1 MLETLVQGIVANH
14 LHFREMLLLEAVPLI
29 MFKPPDLPS
38 VVVNRI
44 MSIAFDYYV
53 NQMFK
58 LDASGESGNSI
69 TDWSKIFEILELC
82 GKILKWEPFLPYNKM
97 TSTNLYWE
105 RVIQIVS
112 SAPPRPSENKQIL
125 YCATIL
131 FVLSL
136 QEYMRNI
143 KVRID
148 DADIEYILLEGF
160 RSDSADKCSTEPSI
174 EPPKISVFRPC
185 SAETQT
191 CLVTAA
197 QCWQLLHSNE
207 ILKIDFGQLLMSVPL
222 SGWINRFLID
232 LAFYLGRCEEAHTL
246 LKDTECSEIE
256 KKLRLLSLTGA
267 NPATFNVSILY

>member
-1 MLETLVQGIVANH
+1 
-14 LHFREMLLLEAVPLI
+14 MLLLEALPLI
-29 MFKPPDLPS
+29 MFKPPELPS
-38 VVVNRI
+38 NVVNRI
-44 MSIAFDYYV
+44 MSVAFDYYV
-53 NQMFK
+53 NQM
-58 LDASGESGNSI
+58 LRVDVSGDSGNSI
-69 TDWSKIFEILELC
+69 ADQWTKIFEILELC
-82 GKILKWEPFLPYNKM
+82 GRILKWEPFLPYNKM

-105 RVIQIVS
+105 RLVQIVS
-112 SAPPRPSENKQIL
+112 STPPRPSENKQIL

-148 DADIEYILLEGF
+148 DADIEFILLEGF
-160 RSDSADKCSTEPSI
+160 RSDNATETSM
-174 EPPKISVFRPC
+174 EPPQISVFSPC

-197 QCWQLLHSNE
+197 HCWQLLHSND

-232 LAFYLGRCEEAHTL
+232 LAFYLGRNEEANTI
-246 LKDTECSEIE
+246 LKDTDCSEIE
-256 KKLRLLSLTGA
+256 KKLRLLSLTTA
-267 NPATFNVSILY
+267 NSAVFNVSISLKF

>member
-14 LHFREMLLLEAVPLI
+14 SHFREMLLLEAVPLI
-29 MFKPPDLPS
+29 RFKPPDLPS

-53 NQMFK
+53 NQMFR
-58 LDASGESGNSI
+58 LDVSGEPNNSI
-69 TDWSKIFEILELC
+69 ADHHWAKIFEILELC
-82 GKILKWEPFLPYNKM
+82 GSILKWEPFLPYNKM

-105 RVIQIVS
+105 RLIQIVS

-148 DADIEYILLEGF
+148 DADIEFILLEGF
-160 RSDSADKCSTEPSI
+160 RNESADKLSM
-174 EPPKISVFRPC
+174 EPPQISIFPPC

-197 QCWQLLHSNE
+197 
-207 ILKIDFGQLLMSVPL
+207 
-222 SGWINRFLID
+222 
-232 LAFYLGRCEEAHTL
+232 
-246 LKDTECSEIE
+246 
-256 KKLRLLSLTGA
+256 
-267 NPATFNVSILY
+267 NVSLVSF